1 MAAKIPPFEALPLR
15 KDGPPGNAWG
25 LFGDDDQLGR
35 LNLLT
40 PEVVKAA
47 AGEIQ
52 VGTRISLDWDLDKP
66 KVPGYDRQTFRH
78 RIINKAP
85 STENDDAV
93 EFNTQGGS
101 QWDGLR
107 HFDEG
112 YQNYQTFYNG
122 RTQEDFKVGDDLGIN
137 VWVDNGGIV
146 GRGVLLDWADWAAK
160 NGIDANP
167 FRSAP
172 VELKHLEHIVEER
185 KIEFRS
191 GDILFIRVGF
201 TKAYDELPPH
211 ELQDFFVKAN
221 SHFVGLEATKDSLRW
236 LWEKQFAAVASDS
249 PAFERGPVNASFNH
263 PDVNIHQWCLGGW
276 GLPIGELFD
285 LEKLAQECRRLD
297 RWSFF
302 VSSIPLKSRDS

>member
-1 MAAKIPPFEALPLR
+1 M
-15 KDGPPGNAWG
+15 
-25 LFGDDDQLGR
+25 
-35 LNLLT
+35 
-40 PEVVKAA
+40 
-47 AGEIQ
+47 
-52 VGTRISLDWDLDKP
+52 
-66 KVPGYDRQTFRH
+66 
-78 RIINKAP
+78 
-85 STENDDAV
+85 
-93 EFNTQGGS
+93 
-101 QWDGLR
+101 
-107 HFDEG
+107 
-112 YQNYQTFYNG
+112 
-122 RTQEDFKVGDDLGIN
+122 
-137 VWVDNGGIV
+137 
-146 GRGVLLDWADWAAK
+146 
-160 NGIDANP
+160 
-167 FRSAP
+167 
-172 VELKHLEHIVEER
+172 EER

-302 VSSIPLKSRDS
+302 VSSIPLKVNSPSEYSRFYKLTNSRYRVGLRAHRMLSPYSDFPNKNVVSRFVSCIEVAGMILCCTIISILMYILRSSCT